1 MHSWCWWPW
10 GESHKA
16 TTTTAVSTGRHG
28 GQRDC
33 TDRERSEDYFKR
45 ERKDCIKDGVRKATD
60 TFRVLQILEH
70 QNRYVLK
77 QSFALYH
84 PSCDSLF
91 FKPEVSDGIA
101 ATMTNKKE
109 LVVGKLRT
117 PPNERRARRRP
128 SSERIKTRDACQSR
142 KIQSETVGNAHGGSP
157 CCNKRSKGLF
167 ASTLVLDRR
176 SHRRSS

>member
-33 TDRERSEDYFKR
+33 TDRERTEDYFKR

-101 ATMTNKKE
+101 ATMTNKK
-109 LVVGKLRT
+109 RT
-117 PPNERRARRRP
+117 CSREATNTAQRAKSKKKAVKR
-128 SSERIKTRDACQSR
+128 T
-142 KIQSETVGNAHGGSP
+142 
-157 CCNKRSKGLF
+157 NK
-167 ASTLVLDRR
+167 DP
-176 SHRRSS
+176 